1 MTYTVLQRNGKYKA
15 IVREKGLDDKWH
27 QHIISLESTGKRA
40 AKIEAAEKVK
50 AYLDEKEESSKQKL
64 SLGSLIRDYIEST
77 TITPMTRYNYL
88 NIVNSH
94 INPYF
99 GDRNFDKLT
108 ANDFSLYYKDLV
120 ETKNLSAKSV
130 SKHHGLIHAAYEYA
144 IDGNLI
150 TKNPSDRAK
159 KPRVIKKEPSAYSL
173 EEYSKLFVAAKE
185 SKIFPE
191 IVLAMVYGLRRSEIL
206 GLRWSCIDWE
216 KGKIEVS
223 MSVTKVKGEWFFNDA
238 MKTYGSKRTLHMSDP
253 IADFLKNIKFEQE
266 KMRELLGDT
275 YNHEFDDFI
284 CVDSFGKL
292 IDPNYITHEF
302 AKLVKKNKLPKLTF
316 HGLRHSFISI
326 LMDAGYDIKAIQTA
340 AGHDI
345 AATTLSYAVAYD
357 SEQIEMINYISSFMK
372 NDFNSSEEADAKSN

>member
-15 IVREKGLDDKWH
+15 IVREKGPDDKWH

-159 KPRVIKKEPSAYSL
+159 KPRVIKKEPSAYGL
-173 EEYSKLFVAAKE
+173 EDYSKLFAAAKE
-185 SKIFPE
+185 SKIFPA

-340 AGHDI
+340 AG
-345 AATTLSYAVAYD
+345 
-357 SEQIEMINYISSFMK
+357 
-372 NDFNSSEEADAKSN
+372 